1 MQTLNNKMVLV
12 LEETPEQLQRL
23 EHHLLGQGHA
33 VLSALSEEEAVEHL
47 VSSSVIDLFLIDEQ
61 LTGPLSGAALIE
73 ACLPLRPRMR
83 VLVLSPWAEG
93 EEEGAPYPVLP
104 KTIELNELDGAIQRT
119 LRNPPVQPWLP
130 SRVELG

>member
-1 MQTLNNKMVLV
+1 MQTLDNKMVLV
-12 LEETPEQLQRL
+12 LEEAPEQLQRL
-23 EHHLLGQGHA
+23 EDHLLGQGHA
-33 VLSALSEEEAVEHL
+33 VLSALSEEEAIEHL

-83 VLVLSPWAEG
+83 VLVLSPWAEA

-104 KTIELNELDGAIQRT
+104 KSIELDKLDGAIQRT
-119 LRNPPVQPWLP
+119 LRNPPVQPWL
-130 SRVELG
+130 LN